1 MRQAGMEDLAE
12 MLEKQLASELSK
24 MTLEEA
30 LPLARAFSHHLTLMG
45 IAETHHRVRKGGNMV
60 LAAKGNM
67 VLAAKS
73 CDDIFNNLLQDGVS
87 PVELY
92 KTVFKQEVEIVLTAH
107 PTQINHRTLQ
117 YKHLKIAV
125 GEKTSIWQTDEL
137 RRSKPTPV
145 DEARAAVPHYL
156 RRVSSALKKH
166 TGKPL
171 PLTCTPIKFGS
182 WMGGDRDGN
191 PNVTAKVTKDVSL
204 LSRWMAI
211 DLYIREV
218 DGLRFELSMNQCSDK
233 LSELA
238 HEILKEGN
246 DEEDHHEHWNG
257 SMSRSQSKHPNQQ
270 ASPLPTKLPAGAH
283 IPSCA
288 WPVSMTYS
296 PSFNSSQLVAQRKLF
311 AESQIGRTSFQ
322 RLLEPNS
329 DSYRHGPSKHDPMDY
344 YETKYQLLEPL
355 LLCYESLQLCGSGV
369 LADGRLADLI
379 RRVATFGMVLMK
391 LDLRQESSRHA
402 ETIDAITRYL
412 DMGTYSEWD
421 EEKKLDFLTR
431 ELKGKRPLVPPSIE
445 VRLLYIGG
453 CQGDKRTDE
462 AQTPTILINPDEG
475 GEYWCNETWVGMLK
489 KVMEVETLEDRITWE
504 LGYNVRTKF
513 LGDDMVLLPGM
524 SDDKAQLLIQSET
537 ESDDSL
543 FYSLE
548 KWTPKCRPN
557 NRVVWLQLWGF
568 LIQVWEMKNLR
579 RDVAAIG
586 DVIESDDDT
595 EDRRRL
601 DRARVLVRTPLP
613 PLIRSE
619 VIVRVGELEYRVWIV
634 EETGFEGGSNRKGS
648 SPSDGWSEM
657 ITSDDEG
664 ELPNQKLSP
673 SRTQRAEGGTDV
685 RCCDLRPL
693 GNIQADVTPKEKSK
707 GTVEGM
713 LGSSFGKL
721 NLGDSFAGTEEEAA
735 NTKEVTCYNTLHD
748 DRRHRN
754 HIEGKYLNGGAKV
767 AADQTF
773 IGEEEGHV
781 TQSLSPSLSGQ
792 IQQGIGPGCIKGP
805 ISTQGGCN
813 KEDIHP
819 VELLGVQAVQNQK
832 EGGLSNDLGPI
843 LKTDGC
849 HKEESLPVIQS
860 IKENPDKYSKVYFRQ
875 QNSLFKA
882 RLSQIEEKHPQF
894 QDGIL
899 ALADQL
905 ANQDKVKNQSYVDS
919 KRRLKSIIECS
930 DKVLQEA
937 QQLWHLGENLGMETV
952 TDNLHFLHSYA
963 SMECRDRK
971 EAKELGNRKPHK

>member
-1 MRQAGMEDLAE
+1 M
-12 MLEKQLASELSK
+12 KY
-24 MTLEEA
+24 
-30 LPLARAFSHHLTLMG
+30 
-45 IAETHHRVRKGGNMV
+45 
-60 LAAKGNM
+60 
-67 VLAAKS
+67 
-73 CDDIFNNLLQDGVS
+73 DGVS
-87 PVELY
+87 PDLW
-92 KTVFKQEVEIVLTAH
+92 FCSSFLEVEIVLTAH

-137 RRSKPTPV
+137 RRSKPAPV

-238 HEILKEGN
+238 HEILKGN

-288 WPVSMTYS
+288 WPDTCLIFSRQPNHKGGETSSSTESNGGSQNVRLSIPILPNSSSSLVSMTYS

-445 VRLLYIGG
+445 SF
-453 CQGDKRTDE
+453 QGVVDFLAQELFNQNASIILHTYTITLQKKMREKERERGRETERGRERRRVTDR
-462 AQTPTILINPDEG
+462 DRR
-475 GEYWCNETWVGMLK
+475 NERW
-489 KVMEVETLEDRITWE
+489 
-504 LGYNVRTKF
+504 
-513 LGDDMVLLPGM
+513 
-524 SDDKAQLLIQSET
+524 SET
-537 ESDDSL
+537 DTARTSVKQYRNTARTS
-543 FYSLE
+543 
-548 KWTPKCRPN
+548 T
-557 NRVVWLQLWGF
+557 NR
-568 LIQVWEMKNLR
+568 
-579 RDVAAIG
+579 
-586 DVIESDDDT
+586 
-595 EDRRRL
+595 
-601 DRARVLVRTPLP
+601 RTPN
-613 PLIRSE
+613 
-619 VIVRVGELEYRVWIV
+619 G
-634 EETGFEGGSNRKGS
+634 
-648 SPSDGWSEM
+648 
-657 ITSDDEG
+657 
-664 ELPNQKLSP
+664 SP
-673 SRTQRAEGGTDV
+673 SRRW
-685 RCCDLRPL
+685 R
-693 GNIQADVTPKEKSK
+693 
-707 GTVEGM
+707 
-713 LGSSFGKL
+713 
-721 NLGDSFAGTEEEAA
+721 
-735 NTKEVTCYNTLHD
+735 
-748 DRRHRN
+748 
-754 HIEGKYLNGGAKV
+754 
-767 AADQTF
+767 
-773 IGEEEGHV
+773 
-781 TQSLSPSLSGQ
+781 
-792 IQQGIGPGCIKGP
+792 
-805 ISTQGGCN
+805 
-813 KEDIHP
+813 
-819 VELLGVQAVQNQK
+819 
-832 EGGLSNDLGPI
+832 
-843 LKTDGC
+843 
-849 HKEESLPVIQS
+849 
-860 IKENPDKYSKVYFRQ
+860 
-875 QNSLFKA
+875 
-882 RLSQIEEKHPQF
+882 
-894 QDGIL
+894 
-899 ALADQL
+899 
-905 ANQDKVKNQSYVDS
+905 
-919 KRRLKSIIECS
+919 
-930 DKVLQEA
+930 
-937 QQLWHLGENLGMETV
+937 
-952 TDNLHFLHSYA
+952 
-963 SMECRDRK
+963 SMD
-971 EAKELGNRKPHK
+971 

>member
-1 MRQAGMEDLAE
+1 MTDITDDIAEEISFQGFEDDCKLLGNLLNDILQREAGSTFVDKLEKIRVLSQSACNMRQAGMEDLAE

-60 LAAKGNM
+60 LAAK
-67 VLAAKS
+67 S
-73 CDDIFNNLLQDGVS
+73 CDDIFNNLFF
-87 PVELY
+87 Y

-145 DEARAAVPHYL
+145 DEARA
-156 RRVSSALKKH
+156 
-166 TGKPL
+166 GKPL

-288 WPVSMTYS
+288 WPEEGGSEYPRHMPGADHKQPNHKGGETSSSTESNGGSQNVRLSIPILPNSSSSLVSMTYS

-329 DSYRHGPSKHDPMDY
+329 ELSFSS
-344 YETKYQLLEPL
+344 TFLQ
-355 LLCYESLQLCGSGV
+355 QLCGSGV

-445 VRLLYIGG
+445 VRLLYIA
-453 CQGDKRTDE
+453 K
-462 AQTPTILINPDEG
+462 L
-475 GEYWCNETWVGMLK
+475 YKL
-489 KVMEVETLEDRITWE
+489 
-504 LGYNVRTKF
+504 Y
-513 LGDDMVLLPGM
+513 
-524 SDDKAQLLIQSET
+524 IQ
-537 ESDDSL
+537 
-543 FYSLE
+543 
-548 KWTPKCRPN
+548 
-557 NRVVWLQLWGF
+557 
-568 LIQVWEMKNLR
+568 
-579 RDVAAIG
+579 
-586 DVIESDDDT
+586 
-595 EDRRRL
+595 
-601 DRARVLVRTPLP
+601 
-613 PLIRSE
+613 
-619 VIVRVGELEYRVWIV
+619 
-634 EETGFEGGSNRKGS
+634 
-648 SPSDGWSEM
+648 
-657 ITSDDEG
+657 
-664 ELPNQKLSP
+664 
-673 SRTQRAEGGTDV
+673 
-685 RCCDLRPL
+685 
-693 GNIQADVTPKEKSK
+693 
-707 GTVEGM
+707 
-713 LGSSFGKL
+713 
-721 NLGDSFAGTEEEAA
+721 
-735 NTKEVTCYNTLHD
+735 
-748 DRRHRN
+748 
-754 HIEGKYLNGGAKV
+754 
-767 AADQTF
+767 
-773 IGEEEGHV
+773 
-781 TQSLSPSLSGQ
+781 
-792 IQQGIGPGCIKGP
+792 
-805 ISTQGGCN
+805 
-813 KEDIHP
+813 
-819 VELLGVQAVQNQK
+819 
-832 EGGLSNDLGPI
+832 
-843 LKTDGC
+843 
-849 HKEESLPVIQS
+849 
-860 IKENPDKYSKVYFRQ
+860 
-875 QNSLFKA
+875 
-882 RLSQIEEKHPQF
+882 
-894 QDGIL
+894 
-899 ALADQL
+899 
-905 ANQDKVKNQSYVDS
+905 
-919 KRRLKSIIECS
+919 
-930 DKVLQEA
+930 
-937 QQLWHLGENLGMETV
+937 
-952 TDNLHFLHSYA
+952 
-963 SMECRDRK
+963 
-971 EAKELGNRKPHK
+971 

>member
-1 MRQAGMEDLAE
+1 MKVMQKSSLAGRQSQNLEIGDNNKHYRLNWRNNADITSFYFTHFPDEANEELLWRHFKNWGDVREVYIAKRLNKDGRRYGFMR
-12 MLEKQLASELSK
+12 
-24 MTLEEA
+24 
-30 LPLARAFSHHLTLMG
+30 F
-45 IAETHHRVRKGGNMV
+45 KGV
-60 LAAKGNM
+60 SDAKGLEVRLDN
-67 VLAAKS
+67 
-73 CDDIFNNLLQDGVS
+73 IFINDCKLFVNLPRFDRPVRNTELQKKN
-87 PVELY
+87 PIRRKY
-92 KTVFKQEVEIVLTAH
+92 
-107 PTQINHRTLQ
+107 
-117 YKHLKIAV
+117 
-125 GEKTSIWQTDEL
+125 TDEASKPCGVTTGAL
-137 RRSKPTPV
+137 RRSYV
-145 DEARAAVPHYL
+145 DV
-156 RRVSSALKKH
+156 
-166 TGKPL
+166 
-171 PLTCTPIKFGS
+171 
-182 WMGGDRDGN
+182 
-191 PNVTAKVTKDVSL
+191 VTK
-204 LSRWMAI
+204 
-211 DLYIREV
+211 
-218 DGLRFELSMNQCSDK
+218 
-233 LSELA
+233 
-238 HEILKEGN
+238 
-246 DEEDHHEHWNG
+246 
-257 SMSRSQSKHPNQQ
+257 
-270 ASPLPTKLPAGAH
+270 
-283 IPSCA
+283 
-288 WPVSMTYS
+288 
-296 PSFNSSQLVAQRKLF
+296 
-311 AESQIGRTSFQ
+311 
-322 RLLEPNS
+322 
-329 DSYRHGPSKHDPMDY
+329 
-344 YETKYQLLEPL
+344 
-355 LLCYESLQLCGSGV
+355 
-369 LADGRLADLI
+369 
-379 RRVATFGMVLMK
+379 
-391 LDLRQESSRHA
+391 
-402 ETIDAITRYL
+402 
-412 DMGTYSEWD
+412 
-421 EEKKLDFLTR
+421 
-431 ELKGKRPLVPPSIE
+431 
-445 VRLLYIGG
+445 GG

-568 LIQVWEMKNLR
+568 PIQVWEMKNLR
-579 RDVAAIG
+579 RAVAAIG

-657 ITSDDEG
+657 ITSDDGGEVG
-664 ELPNQKLSP
+664 DVLDDTNTNFSFSSELPNQKLSP

-735 NTKEVTCYNTLHD
+735 NTKEVTCYNTLQD
-748 DRRHRN
+748 DQRHRN

-860 IKENPDKYSKVYFRQ
+860 IKETPDKYSKVYFRQ

-882 RLSQIEEKHPQF
+882 RLSQIEEKHPQL
-894 QDGIL
+894 QDGIQ

-919 KRRLKSIIECS
+919 ERRLKSIIECS

-971 EAKELGNRKPHK
+971 EAKELGNRKPLK

>member
-1 MRQAGMEDLAE
+1 MDV
-12 MLEKQLASELSK
+12 
-24 MTLEEA
+24 MT
-30 LPLARAFSHHLTLMG
+30 
-45 IAETHHRVRKGGNMV
+45 KG
-60 LAAKGNM
+60 
-67 VLAAKS
+67 
-73 CDDIFNNLLQDGVS
+73 
-87 PVELY
+87 
-92 KTVFKQEVEIVLTAH
+92 
-107 PTQINHRTLQ
+107 
-117 YKHLKIAV
+117 
-125 GEKTSIWQTDEL
+125 
-137 RRSKPTPV
+137 
-145 DEARAAVPHYL
+145 
-156 RRVSSALKKH
+156 
-166 TGKPL
+166 
-171 PLTCTPIKFGS
+171 
-182 WMGGDRDGN
+182 
-191 PNVTAKVTKDVSL
+191 
-204 LSRWMAI
+204 
-211 DLYIREV
+211 
-218 DGLRFELSMNQCSDK
+218 
-233 LSELA
+233 
-238 HEILKEGN
+238 
-246 DEEDHHEHWNG
+246 
-257 SMSRSQSKHPNQQ
+257 
-270 ASPLPTKLPAGAH
+270 
-283 IPSCA
+283 
-288 WPVSMTYS
+288 
-296 PSFNSSQLVAQRKLF
+296 
-311 AESQIGRTSFQ
+311 
-322 RLLEPNS
+322 
-329 DSYRHGPSKHDPMDY
+329 
-344 YETKYQLLEPL
+344 
-355 LLCYESLQLCGSGV
+355 
-369 LADGRLADLI
+369 
-379 RRVATFGMVLMK
+379 
-391 LDLRQESSRHA
+391 
-402 ETIDAITRYL
+402 
-412 DMGTYSEWD
+412 
-421 EEKKLDFLTR
+421 
-431 ELKGKRPLVPPSIE
+431 
-445 VRLLYIGG
+445 GG
-453 CQGDKRTDE
+453 CQGDKRADE

-579 RDVAAIG
+579 RAVAAIG

-664 ELPNQKLSP
+664 EVGDVLDDTNTNFSFSPELPNQKLSP

-735 NTKEVTCYNTLHD
+735 NTKEVTCYNTLQD

-860 IKENPDKYSKVYFRQ
+860 IKETPDKYSKVYFRQ

-882 RLSQIEEKHPQF
+882 RLSQIEEKHPQL
-894 QDGIL
+894 QDGIQ

-919 KRRLKSIIECS
+919 ERRLKSIIECS

-971 EAKELGNRKPHK
+971 EAKELGNRKPLK